1 MRIMMKIYKKILII
15 SIFLIAF
22 LIPIRVETAPWQIE
36 MEIGL
41 EKLNYRFKP
50 YVQEFIKACS
60 REGIA
65 IWVYDTWRT
74 KAKQRALHAQGRQP
88 IDIVNKL
95 RKEAGL
101 EPITEQRNRHIITR
115 KLVSPHNYGLAADF
129 VPIVDGKPVWNDARL
144 WEKCGKIAVRLGM
157 EWGGLWK
164 YLVDKPHIQMN
175 RWDKFATFVVPDR
188 IIRE

>member
-1 MRIMMKIYKKILII
+1 MRIMMKIYKKFLII

-65 IWVYDTWRT
+65 IWVYDVENQG
-74 KAKQRALHAQGRQP
+74 KAKGFACS
-88 IDIVNKL
+88 
-95 RKEAGL
+95 RK
-101 EPITEQRNRHIITR
+101 TTN
-115 KLVSPHNYGLAADF
+115 
-129 VPIVDGKPVWNDARL
+129 
-144 WEKCGKIAVRLGM
+144 
-157 EWGGLWK
+157 
-164 YLVDKPHIQMN
+164 
-175 RWDKFATFVVPDR
+175 
-188 IIRE
+188 